1 MDLWLMLQNINLLA
15 WVMHQEMKLHQHK
28 SVNNNTASVYEH
40 RHRQY
45 KSEKEMALQRLQ
57 FNRWP

>member
-15 WVMHQEMKLHQHK
+15 WVMHQEMKLHQP
-28 SVNNNTASVYEH
+28 VNNNTASVYEH